1 MIGRKWLIGIGILA
15 VGLADEREDGFTAAI
30 VCLAAYTVH
39 LATAL
44 ILRPLE
50 KDPK

>member
-1 MIGRKWLIGIGILA
+1 
-15 VGLADEREDGFTAAI
+15 

-44 ILRPLE
+44 ILRSLE
-50 KDPK
+50 RNTPTS